1 MRMLASGNSDPARC
15 TVNLLRTIR
24 GEVPYVR
31 TKGIDREIVDAPATE
46 SWRLGAD
53 AEWVIDSFEPRVDL
67 DGVDVGAAALAA
79 RSGDL
84 GAVAAI
90 GRRGGTYGG

>member
-1 MRMLASGNSDPARC
+1 MHMFAEGNSHPARC

-31 TKGIDREIVDAPATE
+31 TKGIDRTIIDAPATE
-46 SWRLGAD
+46 SWRLTTD

-67 DGVDVGAAALAA
+67 DGTDIEAAALAA

-84 GAVAAI
+84 DAI
-90 GRRGGTYGG
+90 ASIQLTGRG